1 MTQHSLSPE
10 SWNAVII
17 INMINGFTI
26 PHYWKTA
33 EVCVCMQMWRL
44 DELWAAIWW
53 WRKSDSRTGGETP
66 ASPRSQHL
74 RNDCVQQECW
84 MLLHT
89 FLLAVHMWPAGPVSE
104 GSTNKGILPHNL
116 PSSLSAF
123 RNVLC
128 DIIALESGC
137 CPAWDSS
144 SSCTQIF
151 MERIVSFSSHH
162 EATLSLTELL
172 QAKHHLKSLEANYL
186 EQIDFF
192 VGFR

>member
-1 MTQHSLSPE
+1 MSS
-10 SWNAVII
+10 
-17 INMINGFTI
+17 
-26 PHYWKTA
+26 
-33 EVCVCMQMWRL
+33 
-44 DELWAAIWW
+44 EL
-53 WRKSDSRTGGETP
+53 RSGGGESPTAGPEERHQP
-66 ASPRSQHL
+66 ALVHNTYGMIVCS
-74 RNDCVQQECW
+74 RNAGCCYT
-84 MLLHT
+84 H
-89 FLLAVHMWPAGPVSE
+89 FYCPSISPAGPVSE

-128 DIIALESGC
+128 DITALESGC

-151 MERIVSFSSHH
+151 MERFVSFSSHH

-172 QAKHHLKSLEANYL
+172 QARRHLKSLAANYL
-186 EQIDFF
+186 EHIDCF